1 MVAAEPDEAIGRGDN
16 DRRHALFAD
25 QPVEPFRQFLKAP
38 GRTRSASGKALSPSY
53 ATILRALKKIM
64 KPLFL
69 RNVAHDQKA

>member
-1 MVAAEPDEAIGRGDN
+1 LVAAELDEAIGKGDD

-25 QPVEPFRQFLKAP
+25 QLVEPFRQLLKAP
-38 GRTRSASGKALSPSY
+38 GRTRSASRKTLSPSY
-53 ATILRALKKIM
+53 ATILRARKKIM